1 MDLPPFLYGVLLGY
15 NAGGEVQLKE
25 WRRGR
30 TMGTEE
36 PEGRSA
42 GEPGGGTIFDD
53 VFRTMLQKLP
63 RLVPAVL
70 NEVFGTDY
78 GADERMDQFR
88 NEQIGPGG
96 RTVTDSVLQV
106 RDRTYHVECQSTAD
120 GTMAV
125 RMIEYDFRIALDGAL
140 RAGGSYEMSFPHS
153 CVLYLRHG
161 RTSPEE
167 LKVKVNL
174 PDGGSFWYRTPVVKV
189 QEYTREEIF
198 EKRLLFFL
206 PYYVMRYERQFR
218 RIEGDEGRLAEL
230 RGEFEAILRGLVED
244 EDEELPRADLMELI
258 MRVVDH
264 MLEPESRI
272 RREVHEVMGG
282 QVLELYSERLMRE
295 GRAEGLT
302 EGRELGRAEERAK
315 MESVLVHVKDE
326 GRDLGRAE
334 VVRQLCASGLLTP
347 EQIAGAVGMTPEEVR
362 ALQGA

>member
-1 MDLPPFLYGVLLGY
+1 MGY
-15 NAGGEVQLKE
+15 NAGGEVQSRV
-25 WRRGR
+25 WRRER

-36 PEGRSA
+36 LEGRPA
-42 GEPGGGTIFDD
+42 GEPGSGTIFDD

-78 GADERMDQFR
+78 GPDERMEQFR

-106 RDRTYHVECQSTAD
+106 RDRTYHVECQSTPD

-140 RAGGSYEMSFPHS
+140 RAGGSCEMSFPHS

-161 RTSPEE
+161 RTTPEE

-174 PDGGSFWYRTPVVKV
+174 PDGGVFWYRTPVVKV
-189 QEYTREEIF
+189 QEYTREKIF

-206 PYYVMRYERQFR
+206 PYYVMRYEKQFC
-218 RIEGDEGRLAEL
+218 RIEEDEGRLAEL
-230 RGEFEAILRGLVED
+230 RQEFEAILRGLVQD
-244 EDEELPRADLMELI
+244 EDEELSRADLMELI

-264 MLEPESRI
+264 MLGTESRI

-295 GRAEGLT
+295 GQELGRT
-302 EGRELGRAEERAK
+302 EGRELGRAEGRAEERAK
-315 MESVLVHVKDE
+315 MESILVHVKDE

-347 EQIAGAVGMTPEEVR
+347 EQIAGVVGMTPEEVR
-362 ALQGA
+362 ALQKR

>member
-1 MDLPPFLYGVLLGY
+1 MEETERLSAEPEERP
-15 NAGGEVQLKE
+15 A
-25 WRRGR
+25 
-30 TMGTEE
+30 EE
-36 PEGRSA
+36 PGS
-42 GEPGGGTIFDD
+42 GTIFDD

-78 GADERMDQFR
+78 GPDERMEQFR

-106 RDRTYHVECQSTAD
+106 RDRTYHVECQSTSD

-140 RAGGSYEMSFPHS
+140 RAGGSYEIRFPHS

-174 PDGGSFWYRTPVVKV
+174 PDGGVFWYRTPVVKV

-230 RGEFEAILRGLVED
+230 RGELEAILRGLVED

-295 GRAEGLT
+295 GRAEGL
-302 EGRELGRAEERAK
+302 ELGRAEERAK

-362 ALQGA
+362 ALQGGLGGR

>member
-1 MDLPPFLYGVLLGY
+1 MNGSGRRGAAFLPFLYGVLLGY

-36 PEGRSA
+36 SEGRSA

-78 GADERMDQFR
+78 GPDERMEQFR

-96 RTVTDSVLQV
+96 RTVTDSVLQI
-106 RDRTYHVECQSTAD
+106 RDRMYHVECQSTPD

-140 RAGGSYEMSFPHS
+140 RAGGSCEMSFPHS

-174 PDGGSFWYRTPVVKV
+174 PDGGVFWYRTPVVKV

-206 PYYVMRYERQFR
+206 PYYVMRYEKQFC
-218 RIEGDEGRLAEL
+218 RIEEDEGRLAEL
-230 RGEFEAILRGLVED
+230 RREFEAILRGLVRD
-244 EDEELPRADLMELI
+244 GDEELPRADLMELI
-258 MRVVDH
+258 LRVVDH
-264 MLEPESRI
+264 MLGAESRI

-282 QVLELYSERLMRE
+282 RVLELYSERLR
-295 GRAEGLT
+295 R
-302 EGRELGRAEERAK
+302 EERAK
-315 MESVLVHVKDE
+315 MESILVHVKDE
-326 GRDLGRAE
+326 GRAE
-334 VVRQLCASGLLTP
+334 VVGQLCASGLLTP

-362 ALQGA
+362 ALQAR